1 MGFFSLLIYQ
11 IFIMLL
17 LVIVFALILYKFYK
31 RLNLTYPLFVSVLAS
46 ITFLLIFNVENF
58 LSVIAFL
65 SNILFSIIVYLV
77 AFNQQKKIK

>member
-31 RLNLTYPLFVSVLAS
+31 RLNLTYS
-46 ITFLLIFNVENF
+46 INNIFANF
-58 LSVIAFL
+58 
-65 SNILFSIIVYLV
+65 
-77 AFNQQKKIK
+77 

>member
-1 MGFFSLLIYQ
+1 MEFFLLLIYQ

-17 LVIVFALILYKFYK
+17 LVIIIALIFYKFYK
-31 RLNLTYPLFVSVLAS
+31 RLNLTYPLFVSVLAT
-46 ITFLLIFNVENF
+46 ITFLLIFNVENL

-77 AFNQQKKIK
+77 VINRQKKIK